1 MQAINE
7 GTFTFMGLRMVDIFF
22 KVRPEMIERAEE
34 VEMGTITCPS
44 CKEKSL
50 DAWIYLEN
58 GKWQAEKVWSICKPC
73 QQEALSKK
81 ITRDLMKKR
90 QEVIE
95 GSWYHVPDSD
105 ESGFKNFEAL
115 DEQTRV
121 ALENAKAFA
130 RVIAAGGVG
139 NLRIAGSTGTGK
151 THLAKAIARTAKH
164 AGINV
169 AFIEAAKLF
178 EMIKATFGNDYERRR
193 LDEQF
198 AGFDVMVIDD
208 IGVETKKRDEISW
221 TSSEW
226 VKLIDMRK
234 DKSTIYTTNFDDDS
248 LRKVIGARAESRMS
262 VNAVTIDLF
271 TSKDYRKRS
280 QGEQL

>member
-58 GKWQAEKVWSICKPC
+58 GEWQAEKVWSICKPC

-95 GSWYHVPDSD
+95 GS
-105 ESGFKNFEAL
+105 
-115 DEQTRV
+115 
-121 ALENAKAFA
+121 
-130 RVIAAGGVG
+130 
-139 NLRIAGSTGTGK
+139 
-151 THLAKAIARTAKH
+151 
-164 AGINV
+164 
-169 AFIEAAKLF
+169 
-178 EMIKATFGNDYERRR
+178 
-193 LDEQF
+193 
-198 AGFDVMVIDD
+198 
-208 IGVETKKRDEISW
+208 
-221 TSSEW
+221 
-226 VKLIDMRK
+226 
-234 DKSTIYTTNFDDDS
+234 
-248 LRKVIGARAESRMS
+248 
-262 VNAVTIDLF
+262 
-271 TSKDYRKRS
+271 
-280 QGEQL
+280 